1 VIPLEAFPVPAGTT
15 LAEIKAQCEGT
26 TRRRGGDIHARKGF
40 TSYGVAAAACRLVAA
55 ILRDEGRIFTVSA
68 RALPDYGIGGDVVL
82 GLPCAIGRGGIT
94 RRLVLSLNTEERQQ
108 LEKSAAVLT
117 TARCSVP

>member
-40 TSYGVAAAACRLVAA
+40 TSYGVAAAACRLVDA

-68 RALPDYGIGGDVVL
+68 RALPDYGIGATSCSAC
-82 GLPCAIGRGGIT
+82 PAPSGRGGIT

-117 TARCSVP
+117 TARRSVP